1 MKKENAFYHWLKNT
15 LKEYYFCRIEGNLTS
30 GIPDLFTI
38 INEKICFIELKITRT
53 NSLEKIGLNKFQIAW
68 HIKHNYAGGNA
79 FILVKRD
86 TQPTLKLFRLEACG
100 LSHIITQQCTRDG
113 CLKIFDAIKN
123 YKNNVRKYKD

>member
-38 INEKICFIELKITRT
+38 INEKICFIELNIARS
-53 NSLEKIGLNKFQIAW
+53 NSLEKIGFNKFQTAW
-68 HIKHNYAGGNA
+68 HIKHNQAGGNA

-86 TQPTLKLFRLEACG
+86 TQSILKLFRLGACG
-100 LSHIITQQCTRDG
+100 LSHIITQQYTRDG

-123 YKNNVRKYKD
+123 HKKQCGKI

>member
-15 LKEYYFCRIEGNLTS
+15 LKEYYFCRIEGNLIS

-38 INEKICFIELKITRT
+38 INEKICFIELKISRS

-68 HIKHNYAGGNA
+68 HIKHNNAGGHA

-86 TQPTLKLFRLEACG
+86 MQSTLKLFRLEACG
-100 LSHIITQQCTRDG
+100 LSHIITQPCTRDG
-113 CLKIFDAIKN
+113 ALKIFDAIKN
-123 YKNNVRKYKD
+123 YKKQCKKI

>member
-15 LKEYYFCRIEGNLTS
+15 LKEYYFCRIEGNLIS

-38 INEKICFIELKITRT
+38 INEKICFIELKISRS

-68 HIKHNYAGGNA
+68 HIKHNNAGGHA

-86 TQPTLKLFRLEACG
+86 MQSTLKLFRRGAGG
-100 LSHIITQQCTRDG
+100 LSHIITQPCTRDG
-113 CLKIFDAIKN
+113 ALKIFDAIKN
-123 YKNNVRKYKD
+123 YKN